1 MKAGRE
7 AQIAIIEDNLSLQE
21 ELVFF
26 LESKGFA
33 VWATHSAEVFWKRL
47 HAAPV
52 DIVLVD
58 IGLPGEDGFSVLEYL
73 RGLGPYGLVVMSA
86 RGAQADRARGLS
98 LGADAYLVKP
108 VNFADLAMTLV
119 QLWQRLKQHKEQGG
133 AVDSN
138 TSETETWALRD
149 LRLLSPQG
157 RTLSLTEQETRL
169 LETLMRYPN
178 EVCDKTYLHEH
189 LFGFHDE
196 PDTHRIDV
204 VLSRLRNK
212 ARKAQFPL
220 PIRVVFGKGIVFLV
234 D

>member
-1 MKAGRE
+1 MKAGRQ
-7 AQIAIIEDNLSLQE
+7 ARIAIIEDNVGLQE

-26 LESKGFA
+26 LESKGFS
-33 VWATHSAEVFWKRL
+33 VWAVPSAEAFWKRL

-73 RGLGPYGLVVMSA
+73 RGLGAYGLVVMSA
-86 RGAQADRARGLS
+86 RGAQADRARGLA

-108 VNFADLAMTLV
+108 VNFADLAVVLAR
-119 QLWQRLKQHKEQGG
+119 LWQRLTQDSDHG
-133 AVDSN
+133 AAGNSDALA
-138 TSETETWALRD
+138 WALRD
-149 LRLLSPQG
+149 ACLVAPQG
-157 RTLSLTEQETRL
+157 QNLRLTEQETRL

-178 EVCDKTYLHEH
+178 EVCDKAYLHEH
-189 LFGFHDE
+189 LFGFHEE